1 MILHLCAPNWSDN
14 KNTTLDVF
22 AAHPQSHTAPKG
34 MDAATMDPERPR
46 CALYLQSPPGLNVTI
61 EASMFLIGI

>member
-1 MILHLCAPNWSDN
+1 MSIAFRALAILHLCAS
-14 KNTTLDVF
+14 TLDVF
-22 AAHPQSHTAPKG
+22 AAQPQSHTAPKG